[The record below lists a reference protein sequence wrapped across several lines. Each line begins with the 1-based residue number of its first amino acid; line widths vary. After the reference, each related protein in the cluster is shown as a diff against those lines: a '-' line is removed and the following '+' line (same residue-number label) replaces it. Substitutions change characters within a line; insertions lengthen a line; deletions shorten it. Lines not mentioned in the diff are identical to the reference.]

1 MAILRVRVRLAR
13 AASDFLDRYGLK
25 MSVWGRIYLSFLL
38 TKASFTVVRD
48 GRVDDLE
55 VAEESFRE
63 LLLEASN
70 GMPVANTGPGSIT
83 P

>member
-1 MAILRVRVRLAR
+1 MTILRVRVHLAR
-13 AASDFLDRYGLK
+13 AVSEFLDRYSLK

-38 TKASFTVVRD
+38 TKASFAVVRD

-55 VAEESFRE
+55 VAEESFRK

-70 GMPVANTGPGSIT
+70 GMPVANAGPGAAT